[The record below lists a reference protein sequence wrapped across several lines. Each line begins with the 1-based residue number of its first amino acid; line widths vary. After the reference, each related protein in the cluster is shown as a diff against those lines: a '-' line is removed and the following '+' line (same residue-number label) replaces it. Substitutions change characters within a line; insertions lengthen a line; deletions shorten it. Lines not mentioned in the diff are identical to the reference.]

1 MKRGHLAASSN
12 SSLIKSNQGIN
23 PSVRQDATFSPVIFK
38 QMLEVTKTI
47 YKVSDPLGAERVKV
61 SGDRTSTP
69 DMYALGKQ
77 EIGLCLLT

>member
-1 MKRGHLAASSN
+1 
-12 SSLIKSNQGIN
+12 
-23 PSVRQDATFSPVIFK
+23 
-38 QMLEVTKTI
+38 MLEVTKTI